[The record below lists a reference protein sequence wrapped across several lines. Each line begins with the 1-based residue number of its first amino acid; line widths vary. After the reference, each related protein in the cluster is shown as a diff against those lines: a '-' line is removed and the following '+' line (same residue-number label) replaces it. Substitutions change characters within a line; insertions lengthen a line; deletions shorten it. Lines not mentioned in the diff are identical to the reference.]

1 MPLRII
7 LAIFGTL
14 LLTAEP
20 LKLPEPYQSIV
31 DLAHSAPPEFAAD
44 ALLRV
49 VESGKISD
57 PEARRDL
64 VTQAFRLAASAKF
77 KVRMRAL
84 PGSLVDT
91 RSGYLR
97 QAYDL
102 KLDALSL
109 QSRAA
114 LNMLAIDKPT
124 ARELFLEIPRP
135 ALAALTC
142 DDPLVYDP
150 SDFYV
155 TLGAVVNSSF
165 SQKERDKQE
174 HLNFLLDYLGQASS
188 PAQLAPLARV
198 IKSAAVTPDQ
208 RELLQTRYNGLL
220 ENMQADGRSYSVTMA
235 DISREIAPGMG
246 ASFEKFQQR
255 SARCTDDAAPN
266 VTLQLKDGPVQ
277 AGSTPHL
284 HPYWESTEAKRLLEG
299 SKKLRFG
306 PGGNLLSDAERSTRE
321 WQQQITDYLSELAAW
336 GPAQEKSEADYFH
349 QKCVVYQALVELI
362 PPGPQRDQTLEAFV
376 GFVGNS
382 SLQQDSPVEWFMHV
396 QSMLNRVRATNT
408 GEPAKV
414 LDALQ
419 ASGNPVLALYVALEK
434 AFTGNIP
441 SWVPKTN

>member
-31 DLAHSAPPEFAAD
+31 DLAHAAPPEFAAD

-49 VESGKISD
+49 VESGKIAD

-77 KVRMRAL
+77 KVRMRGL
-84 PGSLVDT
+84 PGGIADT
-91 RSGYLR
+91 RSGYLG

-114 LNMLAIDKPT
+114 LDMLAIDKPT

-135 ALAALTC
+135 ALPALTC
-142 DDPLVYDP
+142 DDALVYDP

-155 TLGAVVNSSF
+155 TLGAMVNSAF
-165 SQKERDKQE
+165 TEKERAKQE

-208 RELLQTRYNGLL
+208 RELLQTRYTGLL
-220 ENMQADGRSYSVTMA
+220 ENTQADGRSYSAAVA
-235 DISREIAPGMG
+235 GISGELAPGME

-255 SARCTDDAAPN
+255 SARCTDDAAPS

-277 AGSTPHL
+277 AGKTPHVEL
-284 HPYWESTEAKRLLEG
+284 YWESAEAKRLLEG
-299 SKKLRFG
+299 AQKLRFRSN
-306 PGGNLLSDAERSTRE
+306 GNLLSDAERSTRE

-336 GPAQEKSEADYFH
+336 GPAHEKSEADYFH

-376 GFVGNS
+376 SFVGNS
-382 SLQQDSPVEWFMHV
+382 NLQQESPVEWFMHV

-414 LDALQ
+414 LEALQ
-419 ASGNPVLALYVALEK
+419 SSGNPVLALYAALEK
-434 AFTGNIP
+434 TFAGNIP
-441 SWVPKTN
+441 AWVPKTN